1 MCQKC
6 NNKKEKKYENSSK
19 CAYKCPSK
27 SASKCASKCACNDC
41 HKPKQQC
48 VCEQYIYIPQP
59 YTPNCCEGPTRF
71 MGSMGNVEKGCN
83 CVYPY

>member
-6 NNKKEKKYENSSK
+6 KNKKEKKYENSSK
-19 CAYKCPSK
+19 CACKCPSK
-27 SASKCASKCACNDC
+27 SASKCACNDC

-71 MGSMGNVEKGCN
+71 MGSMGNIEKGCN

>member
-6 NNKKEKKYENSSK
+6 NNKKEKKSENS
-19 CAYKCPSK
+19 
-27 SASKCASKCACNDC
+27 SKCASKCACKCACNNC

-59 YTPNCCEGPTRF
+59 YTPNCCEGPARF
-71 MGSMGNVEKGCN
+71 MGSPGNVEKGCN
-83 CVYPY
+83 CVYH